1 MEDQNKNT
9 PEPSDQT
16 SQDLTSEET
25 LQNPSDDVLFE
36 EEAELLPIPL
46 EIIEAEIAREEVD
59 ELYLCNQEA
68 NTVILSFSAAAA
80 ATGAIPIPLADAPL
94 LVGEQI
100 AMMAKLSDIYHI
112 NLKRSGLKSLLFAA
126 LGVSG
131 TTILGKSI
139 TSSLFK
145 MLPGLG
151 SITGAAI
158 NGTTAAALTAALGA
172 AYNELCQKVF
182 LGELD
187 EKLLLSHEGRALLE
201 ISFQNHLKKEKK
213 DDALSIT
220 PIPNQDT
227 PIVLPTE
234 LTPEE
239 CGKSLSADQE
249 KVHNNLDDLAH
260 LIQKAI
266 DQDQLEEIASP
277 TTSQEPEKNQDENK
291 MAQSE
296 QDIAPAPQEKEAL
309 NTPSNSTKTTKET
322 ETSDLSEESS
332 TSYSP
337 EDIDRLVALY
347 TTPSDSVDEEIQGF
361 SFPSSKIQN

>member
-16 SQDLTSEET
+16 SPDLTSEET

-59 ELYLCNQEA
+59 ELYLCTQEA

-151 SITGAAI
+151 SITGAAV

-220 PIPNQDT
+220 PIPNQDI

-239 CGKSLSADQE
+239 CGKPLSPDQE
-249 KVHNNLDDLAH
+249 KVHDNLDDLAH

-266 DQDQLEEIASP
+266 DQDQLEEIP
-277 TTSQEPEKNQDENK
+277 SQEPEKNQDENK
-291 MAQSE
+291 RAQAQ
-296 QDIAPAPQEKEAL
+296 QDVAFTPQEKEEP

-322 ETSDLSEESS
+322 ETTNLSEEPS
-332 TSYSP
+332 TSYSS
-337 EDIDRLVALY
+337 EEIDRLVALY
-347 TTPSDSVDEEIQGF
+347 TTPSDSVNEEIQGF